1 MQYFWLIKII
11 YWTISLIILFNF
23 NNLKF
28 ILGDCKVSF
37 LEKAKFLLASS
48 LGYWLLINHIKIY
61 LIFGMTLASFVA
73 ILISI
78 GIENNSD
85 EKIELSIASTLSL
98 CFMCIIFWV
107 QIISFNYIVAKK
119 IKMPI

>member
-11 YWTISLIILFNF
+11 YWTVSLIILFSF
-23 NNLKF
+23 NHLKP
-28 ILGDCKVSF
+28 ILDDYKISF
-37 LEKAKFLLASS
+37 LEKIKFLLTSS
-48 LGYWLLINHIKIY
+48 LGYWLLTNYIKVY
-61 LIFGMTLASFVA
+61 LIFGITLASFVA

-78 GIENNSD
+78 GMENNSD
-85 EKIELSIASTLSL
+85 EKNELPIISTLSL
-98 CFMCIIFWV
+98 CLMCVIFWV